1 MDTATRSHAALPGR
15 CGMTRNGADAM
26 MMNQM
31 GAGPGQGFRAE
42 PGFGHA
48 LGRAGILAVSLGL
61 LLGGC
66 AGADRFGSGGP
77 FATRETAQSSPQ
89 LPSAPPIVTSPIE
102 SQALPPPGGAQVPGG
117 DAGAVGLPPPA
128 DPFFQPSAPATPPPA
143 PRTIETPTLQ
153 GGSGQIATLGGGS
166 TGTGRGPVSSRDG
179 VIGGWTAREATGGS
193 CRVQLSSSPALDLY
207 RASAAGCANRDL
219 QKITAWDYRDGE
231 VFLYQPGGSVAARMK
246 VNSGSS
252 LAGVIA
258 RSGASLTLSR

>member
-1 MDTATRSHAALPGR
+1 MELIHRIASA
-15 CGMTRNGADAM
+15 
-26 MMNQM
+26 
-31 GAGPGQGFRAE
+31 GQGFRPAA
-42 PGFGHA
+42 GLVRA
-48 LGRAGILAVSLGL
+48 SGRSAILALSLGV
-61 LLGGC
+61 LLGAC

-77 FATRETAQSSPQ
+77 FATRGAAASAPQ
-89 LPSAPPIVTSPIE
+89 LPSAPPIATSPVE
-102 SQALPPPGGAQVPGG
+102 SQALPPPGGAPVPGDAQIAG
-117 DAGAVGLPPPA
+117 GTAGALPPPA
-128 DPFFQPSAPATPPPA
+128 DPFFQPSTPPPA

-166 TGTGRGPVSSRDG
+166 ATSTGRGPVSSRDG

-231 VFLYQPGGSVAARMK
+231 VYLYQPGGSVAARMR

-258 RSGASLTLSR
+258 RSGASLSMSR

>member
-1 MDTATRSHAALPGR
+1 MIHNGAGQGSGPDRAADACRGPRPVDLPGR
-15 CGMTRNGADAM
+15 SAASS
-26 MMNQM
+26 
-31 GAGPGQGFRAE
+31 F
-42 PGFGHA
+42 
-48 LGRAGILAVSLGL
+48 GRAGLLAVSLGL
-61 LLGGC
+61 MLGAC
-66 AGADRFGSGGP
+66 AGADRFGGGGP
-77 FATRETAQSSPQ
+77 FATRGSAVAAPSPQ
-89 LPSAPPIVTSPIE
+89 LPSAPPITTSPVE
-102 SQALPPPGGAQVPGG
+102 SQELPPLGGAPGGAQVPGG
-117 DAGAVGLPPPA
+117 AVAGLPPPA

-143 PRTIETPTLQ
+143 PRIIETPTLQ
-153 GGSGQIATLGGGS
+153 GGSGQIGTLGGGSS

-231 VFLYQPGGSVAARMK
+231 VFLYQPGGSVAARMR

-258 RSGASLTLSR
+258 RSGATVSMSR